1 MGFSC
6 GLVGLPNVG
15 KSTIYRALT
24 SADVTIEPYA
34 FSTITPN
41 IGVVEVPDVR
51 LEHIALSIKPDSIV
65 KTTLNFVDVAGLVEG
80 SSMGEGMGNQFLSH
94 IRKVDAIAHVIR
106 CFQDDNI
113 PHITPELNP
122 LKDIEVIELEL
133 ILKDLETVDTRIAK
147 TRKSSKTGNKEA
159 MLELDFLERIRM
171 DLNEGTPVSG
181 LSLDK
186 QDLALLEKLFLL
198 SAKPL
203 FLVANIGEEII
214 NADNDPLML
223 QVSDAARSRDIPFIS
238 LCSKLEAEIADLPAE
253 ERQLFAAEM
262 GIVESGLENIVSVG
276 YELLELITFFT
287 TQSSE
292 VKAWTI
298 KEGTS
303 AVEAAGK
310 IHSDIQSGFIKADII
325 KYEDLVDFQSETAV
339 REKGLVMTVGKKHYV
354 EDGDIIHFK
363 FRS

>member
-6 GLVGLPNVG
+6 GIVGLPNVG

-41 IGVVEVPDVR
+41 IGVVDVPDVR
-51 LEHIALSIKPDSIV
+51 LEHIALSIKPDTVI

-80 SSMGEGMGNQFLSH
+80 ASLGEGMGNQFLSH
-94 IRKVDAIAHVIR
+94 IRDVDAIAHVIR
-106 CFQDDNI
+106 CFQDKNI

-133 ILKDLETVDTRIAK
+133 ILKDLDTIDKRINKIQKAS
-147 TRKSSKTGNKEA
+147 KSGNKDA
-159 MLELDFLERIRM
+159 LRDLDILERIRIE
-171 DLNEGTPVSG
+171 LNEGTPVS
-181 LSLDK
+181 SLT
-186 QDLALLEKLFLL
+186 LEEPERALVDQLYLL
-198 SAKPL
+198 SAKPQ
-203 FLVANIGEEII
+203 FFVANIGEEQLK
-214 NADNDPLML
+214 AESDPLL
-223 QVSDAARSRDIPFIS
+223 EQVSEAAIARGIPYIS
-238 LCSKLEAEIADLPAE
+238 LCSKLESEILDLPSKD
-253 ERQLFAAEM
+253 RQQFSEEM
-262 GIVESGLENIVSVG
+262 GIAESGLENLVSVG

-287 TQSSE
+287 TQSNE
-292 VKAWTI
+292 VKAWTVTD
-298 KEGTS
+298 GTS
-303 AVEAAGK
+303 AAESAGK

-325 KYEDLVDFQSETAV
+325 KYEDLIDFQSESAV
-339 REKGLVMTVGKKHYV
+339 REKGLVMTVGKEHLI

>member
-6 GLVGLPNVG
+6 GIVGLPNVG
-15 KSTIYRALT
+15 KSTIFRALT

-41 IGVVEVPDVR
+41 IGVADVPDVR

-80 SSMGEGMGNQFLSH
+80 ASLGEGMGNQFLSH
-94 IRKVDAIAHVIR
+94 IRDVDVIAHVVR
-106 CFQDDNI
+106 CFQDENI

-133 ILKDLETVDTRIAK
+133 ILKDLDTIDKRIDKLQKAS
-147 TRKSSKTGNKEA
+147 KSGNKEA
-159 MLELDFLERIRM
+159 LRNLDILERIRIE
-171 DLNEGTPVSG
+171 LNEGTPVS
-181 LSLDK
+181 SLR
-186 QDLALLEKLFLL
+186 LEEPEHAFLDQLYLL
-198 SAKPL
+198 SAKPQ
-203 FLVANIGEEII
+203 FFVANIGEEQLKT
-214 NADNDPLML
+214 DDDPLL
-223 QVSDAARSRDIPFIS
+223 EQVSEAAIARGIPFIS
-238 LCSKLEAEIADLPAE
+238 LCSKLEAEILDLPSE
-253 ERQLFAAEM
+253 ERHLFSEEM
-262 GIVESGLENIVSVG
+262 GIVESGLEILVSVG

-287 TQSSE
+287 TQSNE
-292 VKAWTI
+292 VKAWTVTD
-298 KEGTS
+298 GTS
-303 AVEAAGK
+303 AAEAAGK

-325 KYEDLVDFQSETAV
+325 KYEDLIDFQSESAV
-339 REKGLVMTVGKKHYV
+339 RDKGLVMTVGKEHFV

>member
-6 GLVGLPNVG
+6 GIVGLPNVG

-41 IGVVEVPDVR
+41 IGVVDVPDVR

-80 SSMGEGMGNQFLSH
+80 ASLGEGMGNQFLSH
-94 IRKVDAIAHVIR
+94 IRDVDAIAHVIR
-106 CFQDDNI
+106 CFQDENI

-133 ILKDLETVDTRIAK
+133 ILKDLDTIDKRIDKIQKAS
-147 TRKSSKTGNKEA
+147 KSGNKEA
-159 MLELDFLERIRM
+159 LRDLDILERIRIE
-171 DLNEGTPVSG
+171 LNEGTPVSS
-181 LSLDK
+181 LTLEEPEHAILDK
-186 QDLALLEKLFLL
+186 LYLL
-198 SAKPL
+198 SAKPQ
-203 FLVANIGEEII
+203 FFVANIGEEQI
-214 NADNDPLML
+214 NTESDPLL
-223 QVSDAARSRDIPFIS
+223 EQVSEAALARGIPFIS
-238 LCSKLEAEIADLPAE
+238 LCSKLEAEILDLPSE
-253 ERQLFAAEM
+253 ERRRFSEAM

-287 TQSSE
+287 TQSNE
-292 VKAWTI
+292 VKAWTVTD
-298 KEGTS
+298 GTS
-303 AVEAAGK
+303 AAEAAGK

-325 KYEDLVDFQSETAV
+325 KYEDLIDFQSESAV
-339 REKGLVMTVGKKHYV
+339 RDNGLVMTVGKDHFV

>member
-6 GLVGLPNVG
+6 GIVGLPNVG

-41 IGVVEVPDVR
+41 IGVVDVPDVR
-51 LEHIALSIKPDSIV
+51 LEHIALSIKPDRIV

-80 SSMGEGMGNQFLSH
+80 ASLGEGMGNQFLSH
-94 IRKVDAIAHVIR
+94 IRDVDAIAHVIR
-106 CFQDDNI
+106 CFQDENI

-122 LKDIEVIELEL
+122 LKDIEVIEIEL
-133 ILKDLETVDTRIAK
+133 ILKDLDTIDKRIDKIQKAS
-147 TRKSSKTGNKEA
+147 KSGNKEA
-159 MLELDFLERIRM
+159 LRDLDILERIRIE
-171 DLNEGTPVSG
+171 LNEGTTVSS
-181 LSLDK
+181 LTLEEPEHALLDK
-186 QDLALLEKLFLL
+186 LYLL
-198 SAKPL
+198 SAKPQ
-203 FLVANIGEEII
+203 FFVANIGEEQIKTES
-214 NADNDPLML
+214 DPLL
-223 QVSDAARSRDIPFIS
+223 EQVSEAALARGIPFIS
-238 LCSKLEAEIADLPAE
+238 LCSKLEAEILDLPLE
-253 ERQLFAAEM
+253 ERRPFSDAL

-287 TQSSE
+287 TQSNE
-292 VKAWTI
+292 VKAWTVTD
-298 KEGTS
+298 GTS
-303 AVEAAGK
+303 AAEAAGK

-325 KYEDLVDFQSETAV
+325 KYEDLIDFKSESAV
-339 REKGLVMTVGKKHYV
+339 RDNGLVMTVGKNHSI

>member
-6 GLVGLPNVG
+6 GIVGLPNVG

-41 IGVVEVPDVR
+41 IGVVDVPDVR
-51 LEHIALSIKPDSIV
+51 LEHIALSIKPDRIV

-80 SSMGEGMGNQFLSH
+80 ASLGEGMGNQFLSH
-94 IRKVDAIAHVIR
+94 IRDVDAIAHVIR
-106 CFQDDNI
+106 CFQDENI

-133 ILKDLETVDTRIAK
+133 ILKDLDTIDKRIDKIQKAS
-147 TRKSSKTGNKEA
+147 KSGNKEA
-159 MLELDFLERIRM
+159 LRDLDILERIRIE
-171 DLNEGTPVSG
+171 LNEGTTVSS
-181 LSLDK
+181 LTLEEPEHALLDK
-186 QDLALLEKLFLL
+186 LYLL
-198 SAKPL
+198 SAKPQ
-203 FLVANIGEEII
+203 FFVANIGEEQL
-214 NADNDPLML
+214 NTESDPLL
-223 QVSDAARSRDIPFIS
+223 EQVSEAALARRIPFIS
-238 LCSKLEAEIADLPAE
+238 LCSKLEAEILDLPLE
-253 ERQLFAAEM
+253 ERRPFSDAM

-287 TQSSE
+287 TQSNE
-292 VKAWTI
+292 VKAWTVTD
-298 KEGTS
+298 GTS
-303 AVEAAGK
+303 AAEAAGK

-325 KYEDLVDFQSETAV
+325 KYEDLIDFKSESAV
-339 REKGLVMTVGKKHYV
+339 RDNGLVMTVGKNHSI

>member
-24 SADVTIEPYA
+24 SANVTIEPYA

-41 IGVVEVPDVR
+41 IGVVDVPDVR

-80 SSMGEGMGNQFLSH
+80 ASEGEGMGNQFLSH
-94 IRKVDAIAHVIR
+94 IRKVDVIAHVIR
-106 CFQDDNI
+106 CFQDENV

-122 LKDIEVIELEL
+122 LKDIEIIELEL
-133 ILKDLETVDTRIAK
+133 ILKDLETVDKRIDK
-147 TRKSSKTGNKEA
+147 TRKASKSGNKEA
-159 MLELDFLERIRM
+159 LQDLEFLERIRIE
-171 DLNEGTPVSG
+171 LNEGTPVS
-181 LSLDK
+181 SLMFEEPEHAFLG
-186 QDLALLEKLFLL
+186 QLFLL
-198 SAKPL
+198 SAKPQ
-203 FLVANIGEEII
+203 FFVSNIGEEQLKT
-214 NADNDPLML
+214 DNDPLL
-223 QVSDAARSRDIPFIS
+223 KQVSDAAEAREIPLIS
-238 LCSKLEAEIADLPAE
+238 LCSKLESEILDLPAE
-253 ERQLFAAEM
+253 ERQLYSTEM
-262 GIVESGLENIVSVG
+262 GIDESGLENLVSAG

-287 TQSSE
+287 TQSNE
-292 VKAWTI
+292 VKAWTVTN
-298 KEGTS
+298 GSS

-310 IHSDIQSGFIKADII
+310 IHSDIQTGFIKADII
-325 KYEDLVDFQSETAV
+325 KYEDLIDFQSETAV
-339 REKGLVMTVGKKHYV
+339 REKGLVMTVGKEHLI